1 MNLNEI
7 LFFGGFLVLVTLMLV
22 LDLGVFHKKDHVI
35 SFKEATAWT
44 CVWITLALIFQ
55 YHPSVRITTPK
66 S

>member
-1 MNLNEI
+1 MNVNEI

-44 CVWITLALIFQ
+44 CVWI
-55 YHPSVRITTPK
+55 
-66 S
+66 